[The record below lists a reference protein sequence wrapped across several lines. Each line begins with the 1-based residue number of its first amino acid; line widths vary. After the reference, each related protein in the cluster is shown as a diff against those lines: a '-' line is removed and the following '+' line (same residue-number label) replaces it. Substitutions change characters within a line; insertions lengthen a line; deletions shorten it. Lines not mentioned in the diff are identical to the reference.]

1 MSTRTQN
8 RTRTL
13 VEAALLVAL
22 ATVLSL
28 FKLIDLPY
36 GGSVTLASMLPVVL
50 LSYRHGVLWGLG
62 GGAVFALL
70 QQLLGLNNLTY
81 FTTWQSVVAV
91 IALDYF
97 AAFTLIGLG
106 GIYHRAVKKQSTAI
120 ALGAATVCVLRYAC
134 HVVAGATVW
143 AGLSI
148 PDAAALIYSIGYNAT
163 YMLPEAIVTV
173 ALGAYL
179 GSVLDFTR
187 ERPVRIQKEQTS
199 AKTGRLSVLAGL
211 VAAAAAVVDAVLVLA
226 NVQNPETGAFDI
238 TQLAAEPF
246 MDSVWLPV
254 TVITASAAVLAAVLL
269 LADRKKK

>member
-1 MSTRTQN
+1 MTKQTN

-22 ATVLSL
+22 ATALSL
-28 FKLIDLPY
+28 FKLVDLPY

-50 LSYRHGVLWGLG
+50 LSYRRGVAWGVA

-91 IALDYF
+91 MLLDYF
-97 AAFTLIGLG
+97 AAFTLIGIG
-106 GIYHRAVKKQSTAI
+106 GIFRRAVKNQSAAI
-120 ALGAATVCVLRYAC
+120 ALGALTVCVLRYTC

-148 PDAAALIYSIGYNAT
+148 PDSAALLYSIGYNAT
-163 YMLPEAIVTV
+163 YMLPETVVTV

-179 GSVLDFTR
+179 GSVIDFTR

-254 TVITASAAVLAAVLL
+254 TVISVVCALLAAVLL
-269 LADRKKK
+269 LVDKKQK

>member
-1 MSTRTQN
+1 MTKQTN

-22 ATVLSL
+22 ATALSL
-28 FKLIDLPY
+28 FKLVDLPY
-36 GGSVTLASMLPVVL
+36 GGSVTLASMLPILL
-50 LSYRHGVLWGLG
+50 LSYRRGVAWGVA
-62 GGAVFALL
+62 GGAAFSLL

-91 IALDYF
+91 MLLDYF
-97 AAFTLIGLG
+97 AAFTLIGIG
-106 GIYHRAVKKQSTAI
+106 GIFRRAVKNQSAAI
-120 ALGAATVCVLRYAC
+120 ALGALTVCVLRYAC

-148 PDAAALIYSIGYNAT
+148 PDSAALLYSIGYNAT
-163 YMLPEAIVTV
+163 YMLPETVVTV
-173 ALGAYL
+173 AIGAYL
-179 GSVLDFTR
+179 GSVIDFTR

-254 TVITASAAVLAAVLL
+254 TVISVVCALLAAVLL
-269 LADRKKK
+269 LVDKKQK

>member
-1 MSTRTQN
+1 MSTRSTE

-28 FKLIDLPY
+28 FKLVDLPY
-36 GGSVTLASMLPVVL
+36 GGSVTLASMLPIVL

-91 IALDYF
+91 ILLDYA

-106 GIYHRAVKKQSTAI
+106 GIWRRVAKKQSTAL
-120 ALGAATVCVLRYAC
+120 ALGAATVCVLRYLC

-148 PDAAALIYSIGYNAT
+148 PDAAALAYSVGYNAT
-163 YMLPEAIVTV
+163 YMIPESIVTV
-173 ALGAYL
+173 ALATYL
-179 GSVLDFTR
+179 GGVIDFTR
-187 ERPVRIQKEQTS
+187 ERPVRIQKEQGS
-199 AKTGRLSVLAGL
+199 AKTGRLSALAGL
-211 VAAAAAVVDAVLVLA
+211 VVFACVTVDALLVFSH
-226 NVQNPETGAFDI
+226 VQHPETGAFDL

-254 TVITASAAVLAAVLL
+254 CIITGVGALFTALL
-269 LADRKKK
+269 LLVDRKKK